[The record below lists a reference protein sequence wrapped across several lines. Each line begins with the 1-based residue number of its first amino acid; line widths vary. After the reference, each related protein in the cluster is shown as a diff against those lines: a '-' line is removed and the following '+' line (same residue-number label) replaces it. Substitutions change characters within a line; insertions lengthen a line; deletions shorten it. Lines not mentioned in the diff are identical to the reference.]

1 VTAALASAARPIRV
15 GFAAETQ
22 DLVEHAAEKLAR
34 KSLDLIVAN
43 DVNAGVFGAET
54 NQVTLLWADG
64 RREDLPRMA
73 KTDVAE
79 RVLDAVAT
87 LLNSMSS

>member
-1 VTAALASAARPIRV
+1 M
-15 GFAAETQ
+15 
-22 DLVEHAAEKLAR
+22 
-34 KSLDLIVAN
+34 AN
-43 DVNAGVFGAET
+43 DVSAGVFGADT

-79 RVLDAVAT
+79 RVLDAVVA
-87 LLNSMSS
+87 LLTST